1 MRPVSLR
8 LRLLVL
14 SLASIGIALA
24 LSGAGL
30 VYLFERHVESRV
42 DAELDTHL
50 RQLAGNVTVT
60 AEGLALLSRPAD
72 PRFEQPLS
80 GLYWQMDDMRSGA
93 SLRSRSLWDDAL
105 TLPEDGTDGVQ
116 RYVASGPASAT
127 VIIRSR
133 TVMFPSPQGDRH
145 PVSIAAAIDAAEIES
160 ASRAFAAN
168 LAPSLLLLGGV
179 LAFASWLQVRIGLRP
194 LTTIREELGAIRSGR
209 KQRLDARLPLEVMPL
224 AGEVNQLLDEQER
237 TVARARAGAADLAHG
252 LKTPLTVLGAE
263 ARRLRA
269 GGDER
274 TAVTIEDLAD
284 SMRRQVDRALAR
296 SRLHPGARTATE
308 LEPLVLRLIAVMKK
322 TPQGERLDWNTAID
336 AGLYAA
342 IDRDDL
348 AELIGNLL
356 DNAARWA
363 RSEVLVSGSSA
374 DGRIV
379 LCVDDDGP
387 GIPEAQR
394 LQALERGVGNTAGG
408 SGLGLAIA
416 SDIAEACGGALQLQ
430 DAPLGGLRARIE
442 LPAQDQAKYEQQ

>member
-24 LSGAGL
+24 LSGIGL

-50 RQLAGNVTVT
+50 RQLAGNVAVT
-60 AEGLALLSRPAD
+60 GDGFTLLAQPAD

-80 GLYWQMDDMRSGA
+80 GLYWQMDDLLSG
-93 SLRSRSLWDDAL
+93 STLRSRSLWDDAL
-105 TLPEDGTDGVQ
+105 ALPEGGTDGV
-116 RYVASGPASAT
+116 RRHVVSGPASAT
-127 VIIRSR
+127 IIVRSR
-133 TVMFPSPQGDRH
+133 TVMFPSPRGERH
-145 PVSIAAAIDAAEIES
+145 PVRIAVAVDAGEIEA
-160 ASRAFAAN
+160 ASHAFAAN

-194 LTTIREELGAIRSGR
+194 LATIREELGAIRSGR
-209 KQRLDARLPLEVMPL
+209 KRRLDARLPLEVMPL

-237 TVARARAGAADLAHG
+237 TVARARASAADLAHG

-269 GGDER
+269 EGDEK
-274 TAVTIEDLAD
+274 TAGSIEDLAD

-296 SRLHPGARTATE
+296 SRLHTGGRTMTE
-308 LEPLVLRLIAVMKK
+308 LEPLVLRLIAVMKR
-322 TPQGERLDWNTAID
+322 TPQGEKLDWSIALDT
-336 AGLYAA
+336 GLRAA

-348 AELIGNLL
+348 AELLGNLL

-374 DGRIV
+374 DGRVTI
-379 LCVDDDGP
+379 CVDDDGP

-416 SDIAEACGGALQLQ
+416 SDIAEACGGTLQLQ

>member
-1 MRPVSLR
+1 VKPNSLR

-24 LSGAGL
+24 LSGIGL

-50 RQLAGNVTVT
+50 RQLAGNVAIT
-60 AEGLALLSRPAD
+60 ADGIVLLSRPAD

-80 GLYWQMDDMRSGA
+80 GLYWQMDDLLSGA
-93 SLRSRSLWDDAL
+93 TLRSRSLWDDVLAL
-105 TLPEDGTDGVQ
+105 PADGTDGVR
-116 RYVASGPASAT
+116 RYIVLGPASVT
-127 VIIRSR
+127 VIVRAR
-133 TVMFPSPQGDRH
+133 TVMFPAPAGERH
-145 PVSIAAAIDAAEIES
+145 PVRIAVAVDATEIET
-160 ASRAFAAN
+160 ASHAFAAN

-179 LAFASWLQVRIGLRP
+179 LALASWLQVRIGLRP
-194 LTTIREELGAIRSGR
+194 LATIREEIGAIRSGR
-209 KQRLDARLPLEVMPL
+209 KRRLDAPLPLEVMPL

-269 GGDER
+269 GGDDK
-274 TAVTIEDLAD
+274 AADTIEDLAD

-296 SRLHPGARTATE
+296 SRLHPGTRAASE
-308 LEPLVLRLIAVMKK
+308 IEPLVLRLIAVMRK
-322 TPQGERLDWNTAID
+322 TPQGERLAWNTKIG

-348 AELIGNLL
+348 AELLGNLL

-363 RSEVLVSGSSA
+363 QREVLVSGTA
-374 DGRIV
+374 QDGRVVI
-379 LCVDDDGP
+379 CVDDDGP
-387 GIPEAQR
+387 GIPAAER
-394 LQALERGVGNTAGG
+394 LQMLERGVGNTTGG

-416 SDIAEACGGALQLQ
+416 SDIVEACGGTLRLQ
-430 DAPLGGLRARIE
+430 DAALGGLRVCIE
-442 LPAQDQAKYEQQ
+442 LPERDGETA